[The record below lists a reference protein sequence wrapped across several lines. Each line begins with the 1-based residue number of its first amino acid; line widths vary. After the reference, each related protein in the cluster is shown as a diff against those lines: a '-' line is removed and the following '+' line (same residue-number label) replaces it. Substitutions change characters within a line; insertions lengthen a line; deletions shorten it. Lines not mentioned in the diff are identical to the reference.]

1 MKRYLGKKCLALL
14 AALALL
20 LGSTGALRAAPA
32 GDAVPDK
39 GKPVDLVLCLDV
51 SGSMQGLIDSAKTK
65 LWDIVNDLAKI
76 KPTPNLRV
84 SLYSYGHTTY
94 DPKAG
99 WVRKEVDLTTDLDEI
114 YKKLNALT
122 INGGT
127 ELVARVTRDAVENQ
141 KWAEDK
147 DALKIIFVCGN
158 ESANQDRQVSLADV
172 ADKAIAKG
180 IIINT
185 IYCGQVSHPDAAG
198 WKDYAK
204 QAKGEYFSIDQ
215 DKGTVV
221 VNTPFDKELTDLSGK
236 MSSTYIAFG
245 KDGKEKALNQQAQ
258 DANAA
263 NAPGAG
269 AARAESKASA
279 LYRNSGWDLVDK
291 LKDDPKF
298 DIKKVPVEDLC
309 EEMKKMTPEER
320 EAHVKKKLAERE
332 AMQKQIAELSV
343 KRQEYIKEEM
353 KKNPNK
359 ADQAFDAAVRGVIR
373 QQAESKGFK
382 TKE

>member
-1 MKRYLGKKCLALL
+1 MKRYLGKQCLALL
-14 AALALL
+14 ATFALL

-84 SLYSYGHTTY
+84 ALYSYGHTTY
-94 DPKAG
+94 DAQAG
-99 WVRKEVDLTTDLDEI
+99 WVRKEADLTSDLDEI

-122 INGGT
+122 INGGS
-127 ELVARVTRDAVENQ
+127 ELVARVTRDAVEQQ
-141 KWAEDK
+141 KWAEAK

-172 ADKAIAKG
+172 AEKAVAKG

-185 IYCGQVSHPDAAG
+185 IYCGQMSHPDAAG

-204 QAKGEYFSIDQ
+204 QCKGEFFSIDQ

-221 VNTPFDKELTDLSGK
+221 VNTPFDKELTELSGK
-236 MSSTYIAFG
+236 MSSTYLAFG
-245 KDGKEKALNQQAQ
+245 KDGREKALNQVAQ

-263 NAPGAG
+263 KAPGAG
-269 AARAESKASA
+269 AARAESKASG
-279 LYRNSGWDLVDK
+279 LYRNAGWDLVDK
-291 LKDDPKF
+291 LKEDPKF
-298 DIKKVPVEDLC
+298 DVKKVPVEELC
-309 EEMKKMTPEER
+309 DEMKKMTPEER

-332 AMQKQIAELSV
+332 DMQKKIADLSA

-359 ADQAFDAAVRGVIR
+359 ADQAFDAAIRGALR
-373 QQAESKGFK
+373 QQAESKGFT